1 MLIRYLLLVLI
12 GSQIIFLSSCKKE
25 YNDYITNDYI
35 TNVYDSEYQVLQG
48 KWFRVDSNY
57 EEYDNMRVEV
67 NATETTGTI
76 LSLGNSSSTTFEVG
90 DVKWKNII
98 RESNDVFSIQE
109 LGSTIDFIDNVMYRS
124 ALLSFV
130 GKDSIR
136 VAVKGNGSW
145 QLWIRE

>member
-25 YNDYITNDYI
+25 YNDYITN
-35 TNVYDSEYQVLQG
+35 VYDSDYQVLQG
-48 KWFRVDSNY
+48 RWLRVDSNY

-67 NATETTGTI
+67 NAAETAGAI
-76 LSLGNSSSTTFEVG
+76 IYLGNSSNTVFELG
-90 DVKWKNII
+90 DEKWKDIV

-109 LGSTIDFIDNVMYRS
+109 LGTTFDFIDNKMYRS
-124 ALLSFV
+124 ALLSFI